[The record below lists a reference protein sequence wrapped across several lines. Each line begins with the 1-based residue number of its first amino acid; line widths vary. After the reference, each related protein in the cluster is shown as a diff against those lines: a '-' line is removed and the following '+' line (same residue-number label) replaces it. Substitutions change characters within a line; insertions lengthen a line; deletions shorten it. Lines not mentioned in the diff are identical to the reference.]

1 MTRAPG
7 TLAMQLIAEQFSVED
22 GVLRVGGV
30 PVTELAAAHG
40 TPLYVY
46 DADVMRRRLGMLRAA
61 LPARVAVHY
70 SVKANPNPA
79 VVQVFVQAGAG
90 AEIAS
95 AAEWQRARAAGCAA
109 DRIVFA
115 GPGKGEE
122 ELEHVIRAG
131 VGEIHVESDE
141 EIAHLHA
148 IAKRVDRQ
156 VDVAI
161 RVNPAQSAA
170 GGAMQMGGHP
180 SAFGFDEERLA
191 EVVALVRRGSRL
203 RLRGVHMFAGT
214 QILDAEVLVGQWR
227 HAIGIARRVGEMT
240 GSPVDTV
247 DLGGGLG
254 IPYFAHE
261 RALDLTAVQALAA
274 PALAALD
281 GDARLSAT
289 RFILE
294 PGRFLAGPAG
304 VYLTRV
310 RSVKI
315 SRGATFVVC
324 DGGMHHHLAASGNLG
339 QVIKR
344 DYPMV
349 NASRLGAP
357 ASLTAAVV
365 GPLCT
370 PLDTLGRKIEL
381 PETRPGDL
389 IAILQSGAY
398 GLSASPV
405 GFLSHPTPAEVL
417 VDGGRARAIRARGT
431 FDQPIAPL
439 P

>member
-7 TLAMQLIAEQFSVED
+7 TLALQLIAEHFSVEA
-22 GVLRVGGV
+22 GVLCVGGV
-30 PVTELAAAHG
+30 PLTEVAAAHG

-46 DADVMRRRLGMLRAA
+46 DAGIMRHRLARLRAA

-70 SVKANPNPA
+70 SIKANPNPA
-79 VVQVFVQAGAG
+79 VVHVFVAAGAG

-109 DRIVFA
+109 ERIVFA

-122 ELEHVIRAG
+122 ELEHVIRGG

-141 EIAHLHA
+141 EIECLHA
-148 IAKRVDRQ
+148 IATRLDRV

-161 RVNPAQSAA
+161 RVNPGAAAA
-170 GGAMQMGGHP
+170 GGAMLMGGQASP
-180 SAFGFDEERLA
+180 FGFDEERLA
-191 EVVALVRRGSRL
+191 EVVALVRRESLL
-203 RLRGVHMFAGT
+203 RLRGLHMFAGT
-214 QILDAEVLVGQWR
+214 QILDANVLVGQWR
-227 HAIGIARRVGEMT
+227 HAIGIARSLGALT
-240 GSPVDTV
+240 GAPVDTV

-254 IPYFAHE
+254 IPYFPHE
-261 RALDLTAVQALAA
+261 RALDLDAVQALAA
-274 PALAALD
+274 PLFAALD
-281 GDARLSAT
+281 AEAPLSAT

-310 RSVKI
+310 RSVKT

-324 DGGMHHHLAASGNLG
+324 DGGMNHHLAASGNLG

-344 DYPMV
+344 DYPVV

-357 ASLTAAVV
+357 ASFTGAVV

-370 PLDTLGRKIEL
+370 PLDTLGRKVEL
-381 PETRPGDL
+381 PDTRPGDL
-389 IAILQSGAY
+389 IAVLQSGAY
-398 GLSASPV
+398 GLTASPV
-405 GFLSHPTPAEVL
+405 GFLSHPMPAEVL
-417 VDGGRARAIRARGT
+417 VDGGRASMVRARGT
-431 FDQPIAPL
+431 FVQPVVPL

>member
-1 MTRAPG
+1 VTRVSA
-7 TLAMQLIAEQFSVED
+7 TLASQLIAEHFSVED

-79 VVQVFVQAGAG
+79 VIEVFVQAGAG
-90 AEIAS
+90 TEIAS
-95 AAEWQRARAAGCAA
+95 AAEWQRARAAGCPA

-148 IAKRVDRQ
+148 IANRVDRM

-161 RVNPAQSAA
+161 RVNPAPSAA

-180 SAFGFDEERLA
+180 AAFGFDEERLA
-191 EVVALVRRGSRL
+191 EVVALVRGASRL

-214 QILDAEVLVGQWR
+214 QILDAEVLVNQWR

-254 IPYFAHE
+254 IPYLAHE

-281 GDARLSAT
+281 ADACLSTT

-310 RSVKI
+310 RSVKT
-315 SRGATFVVC
+315 SRGATFMVC
-324 DGGMHHHLAASGNLG
+324 DGGMNHHLAASGNLG

-349 NASRLGAP
+349 NASRLGTP

-405 GFLSHPTPAEVL
+405 GFLSHPMPAEVL

-431 FDQPIAPL
+431 FAQPITPL